1 MAGFLGLEDLTNS
14 RGELALVVQ
23 TDKKNFSIEA
33 VASLPDTSISSV
45 QDAYLSA
52 SLSSVLPAF
61 PRHKGQSE
69 QHYKRQNPSVLEPF
83 VSSFSEKS
91 TQLSPYPV
99 LRQENVK
106 ILMKKYKPVAQKV
119 RPIIGDLPSRFRI
132 VRNII
137 GDPLTDLPRLSP
149 LPPRFRPTGRYS
161 EERKQIVDRI
171 HDDEFLWPEERHLLH
186 HLMMEH
192 QDGFAWTDAER
203 GQFREDF
210 FPPVEIPTIPHT
222 PWVLRNIPIPPGIY
236 DEVCRIIKS
245 KLDAG
250 VYEPSNSSYRSRWF
264 TVVKKDGKSLRLVH
278 SLEPLNKVTIQHSG
292 VPPFTEQVAEQF
304 AGRACGGILDLFVGY
319 DERGI
324 APASRDLTTFQT
336 PCTSKVEE
344 HKVAVPSY

>member
-119 RPIIGDLPSRFRI
+119 RPIILRSSLTLSYSPKYRWRSINGLTPVIPATSALPAD
-132 VRNII
+132 
-137 GDPLTDLPRLSP
+137 GPLLR
-149 LPPRFRPTGRYS
+149 RA
-161 EERKQIVDRI
+161 EANCQ
-171 HDDEFLWPEERHLLH
+171 
-186 HLMMEH
+186 
-192 QDGFAWTDAER
+192 QD
-203 GQFREDF
+203 
-210 FPPVEIPTIPHT
+210 
-222 PWVLRNIPIPPGIY
+222 
-236 DEVCRIIKS
+236 S
-245 KLDAG
+245 
-250 VYEPSNSSYRSRWF
+250 
-264 TVVKKDGKSLRLVH
+264 
-278 SLEPLNKVTIQHSG
+278 
-292 VPPFTEQVAEQF
+292 
-304 AGRACGGILDLFVGY
+304 
-319 DERGI
+319 
-324 APASRDLTTFQT
+324 
-336 PCTSKVEE
+336 
-344 HKVAVPSY
+344 

>member
-1 MAGFLGLEDLTNS
+1 M
-14 RGELALVVQ
+14 VVQ

-69 QHYKRQNPSVLEPF
+69 QHYKRHNPSVLEPF

-161 EERKQIVDRI
+161 EERKQIVDKI
-171 HDDEFLWPEERHLLH
+171 HDDDFLWPEERNLLH

-250 VYEPSNSSYRSRWF
+250 YTNHRIPRIDHVGSRLS
-264 TVVKKDGKSLRLVH
+264 KKTASLCV
-278 SLEPLNKVTIQHSG
+278 
-292 VPPFTEQVAEQF
+292 
-304 AGRACGGILDLFVGY
+304 
-319 DERGI
+319 
-324 APASRDLTTFQT
+324 
-336 PCTSKVEE
+336 
-344 HKVAVPSY
+344 

>member
-149 LPPRFRPTGRYS
+149 LPLRFRLMGRYS

-171 HDDEFLWPEERHLLH
+171 HDDEFLWPEEWHLLH
-186 HLMMEH
+186 HLMMVH
-192 QDGFAWTDAER
+192 KDGFAWTDAER
-203 GQFREDF
+203 GQF
-210 FPPVEIPTIPHT
+210 
-222 PWVLRNIPIPPGIY
+222 
-236 DEVCRIIKS
+236 
-245 KLDAG
+245 
-250 VYEPSNSSYRSRWF
+250 
-264 TVVKKDGKSLRLVH
+264 
-278 SLEPLNKVTIQHSG
+278 
-292 VPPFTEQVAEQF
+292 
-304 AGRACGGILDLFVGY
+304 
-319 DERGI
+319 
-324 APASRDLTTFQT
+324 
-336 PCTSKVEE
+336 
-344 HKVAVPSY
+344 